1 MEDQELL
8 AAIGQVVVNAAVLE
22 YQVAVLVAVIE
33 GRAEER
39 ARELAAST
47 GEAMR
52 ALKKLAA
59 VQEAPAHLRGLYR
72 DARAV
77 LDDRHVLAHSIAM
90 VDMETDGAPGYSIWN
105 PRRDA
110 DAPVTVPQLLEHA
123 QDIRIVT
130 RRAQALIT

>member
-1 MEDQELL
+1 MENQELL

-33 GRAEER
+33 GRDEER
-39 ARELAAST
+39 ARELAGIT
-47 GEAMR
+47 GKAMR
-52 ALKKLAA
+52 ALEELAA
-59 VQEAPAHLRGLYR
+59 VQQAPAHLRGLYR

-77 LDDRHVLAHSIAM
+77 LRDRHVLVHSIAM

-110 DAPVTVPQLLEHA
+110 EVPVTAP
-123 QDIRIVT
+123 
-130 RRAQALIT
+130 